1 MLNEHPFGSFSS
13 RKDSIM
19 AKIFKKIVEAIEDGE
34 IEEVVEL
41 VEEAL
46 EDEESPADIMN
57 KGLVEGMNVV
67 GELFKEGELF
77 VPEVLMSA
85 NAMDAGMELIKPY
98 LKAED
103 VKRSGKIVFCT
114 VEGDLHD
121 IGKKLCV
128 MMLEGAG
135 YEVVDLGVDI
145 GVSQIVDAVK
155 EHEPD
160 LVAMSAMLTTTMIT
174 MDQTVDA
181 LTENGLIDRVKVMVG
196 GAPLSGDYAAGIN
209 ANYSEDA
216 ITCVE
221 MADQLMA

>member
-1 MLNEHPFGSFSS
+1 MSKVF
-13 RKDSIM
+13 RRIM
-19 AKIFKKIVEAIEDGE
+19 EAVEDGE
-34 IEEVVEL
+34 REEVVDL

-46 EDEESPADIMN
+46 EDEADPAEIMN
-57 KGLVEGMNVV
+57 KGLIAGMNSV
-67 GELFKEGELF
+67 GEMFKEGEMF

-98 LKAED
+98 LKQD
-103 VKRSGKIVFCT
+103 DIKKSGKVLFCT

-135 YEVVDLGVDI
+135 YEVIDLGVDI
-145 GVSQIVDAVK
+145 SVSKIMDAVR

-160 LVAMSAMLTTTMIT
+160 IIALSAMLTTTMAT
-174 MDQTVDA
+174 MDQTMDT
-181 LTENGLIDRVKVMVG
+181 LRENDMLDKVTVMVG
-196 GAPLSGDYAAGIN
+196 GAPLSDEYAVKIG

-216 ITCVE
+216 VTCVE
-221 MADQLMA
+221 LADKLVS

>member
-1 MLNEHPFGSFSS
+1 
-13 RKDSIM
+13 M
-19 AKIFKKIVEAIEDGE
+19 AKIFKKIIEAIEDGE

-46 EDEESPADIMN
+46 EDEEEPTDIMN
-57 KGLVEGMNVV
+57 KGLIEGMNVV

-85 NAMDAGMELIKPY
+85 NAMEAGMELIRPY
-98 LKAED
+98 LKADD
-103 VKRSGKIVFCT
+103 VKVAGKIIFCT

-135 YEVVDLGVDI
+135 YEVVDLGVDV
-145 GVSQIVDAVK
+145 GVSQIIDAVK
-155 EHEPD
+155 EHSPD
-160 LVAMSAMLTTTMIT
+160 LVAMSAMLTTTMVT
-174 MDQTVDA
+174 MDQTVEA
-181 LTENGLIDRVKVMVG
+181 LKENGLDAGVKVMVG
-196 GAPLSGDYAAGIN
+196 GAPLSGDYAAGIS

-216 ITCVE
+216 ITCAE
-221 MADQLMA
+221 LADRLMA

>member
-1 MLNEHPFGSFSS
+1 MS
-13 RKDSIM
+13 
-19 AKIFKKIVEAIEDGE
+19 KIFKKINEAIEDGDLD
-34 IEEVVEL
+34 EVVDL

-46 EDEESPADIMN
+46 EDEEEATDIMN
-57 KGLVEGMNVV
+57 KGLIAGMNIV
-67 GELFKEGELF
+67 GDLFKNGELF

-98 LKAED
+98 LKQGD
-103 VKRSGKIVFCT
+103 VKKSGKIVFCT

-145 GVSQIVDAVK
+145 GVQQIVDAVK
-155 EHEPD
+155 EHTPD
-160 LVAMSAMLTTTMIT
+160 IVAMSAMLTTTMVT
-174 MDQTVDA
+174 MDNTVEA
-181 LTENGLIDRVKVMVG
+181 LKKEGFDSIKVMVG
-196 GAPLSGDYAAGIN
+196 GAPLSGDYAAGIG

-216 ITCVE
+216 VTAVE
-221 MADQLMA
+221 LADKLMA

>member
-1 MLNEHPFGSFSS
+1 
-13 RKDSIM
+13 M
-19 AKIFKKIVEAIEDGE
+19 AKIFKKIIEAIEDGE

-46 EDEESPADIMN
+46 EDEEEPTDIMN
-57 KGLVEGMNVV
+57 KRLIEGMNVV

-85 NAMDAGMELIKPY
+85 NAMEAGMELIRPY
-98 LKAED
+98 LKADD
-103 VKRSGKIVFCT
+103 VKVAGKIIFCT

-135 YEVVDLGVDI
+135 YEVVDLGVDV
-145 GVSQIVDAVK
+145 GVSQIIDAVK
-155 EHEPD
+155 EHSPD
-160 LVAMSAMLTTTMIT
+160 LVAMSAMLTTTMVT
-174 MDQTVDA
+174 MDQTVEA
-181 LTENGLIDRVKVMVG
+181 LKENGLDAGVKVMVG
-196 GAPLSGDYAAGIN
+196 GAPLSGDYAAGIS

-221 MADQLMA
+221 LADRLMA

>member
-1 MLNEHPFGSFSS
+1 
-13 RKDSIM
+13 M
-19 AKIFKKIVEAIEDGE
+19 AKIFKKIIEAIEDGE

-46 EDEESPADIMN
+46 EDEEEPTDIMN
-57 KGLVEGMNVV
+57 KGLIEGMNVV

-85 NAMDAGMELIKPY
+85 NAMEAGMELIRPY
-98 LKAED
+98 LKADD
-103 VKRSGKIVFCT
+103 VKVAGKIIFCT

-135 YEVVDLGVDI
+135 YEVVDLGVDV
-145 GVSQIVDAVK
+145 GVSQIIDAVK
-155 EHEPD
+155 EHSPD
-160 LVAMSAMLTTTMIT
+160 LVAMSAMLTTTMVT
-174 MDQTVDA
+174 MDQTVEA
-181 LTENGLIDRVKVMVG
+181 LKDNGLDAGVKVMVG
-196 GAPLSGDYAAGIN
+196 GAPLSGDYAAGIS

-221 MADQLMA
+221 LADRLMA

>member
-1 MLNEHPFGSFSS
+1 
-13 RKDSIM
+13 M
-19 AKIFKKIVEAIEDGE
+19 AKIFKKIIEAIEDGE

-46 EDEESPADIMN
+46 EDEEEPTDIMN
-57 KGLVEGMNVV
+57 KGLIEGMNVV

-85 NAMDAGMELIKPY
+85 NAMEAGMELIRPY
-98 LKAED
+98 LKADD
-103 VKRSGKIVFCT
+103 VKVAGKIIFCT

-135 YEVVDLGVDI
+135 YEVVDLCVDV
-145 GVSQIVDAVK
+145 GVSQIIDAVK
-155 EHEPD
+155 EHSPD
-160 LVAMSAMLTTTMIT
+160 LVAMSAMLTTTMVT
-174 MDQTVDA
+174 MDQTVEA
-181 LTENGLIDRVKVMVG
+181 LKENGLDAGVKVMVG
-196 GAPLSGDYAAGIN
+196 GAPLSGDYAAGIS

-221 MADQLMA
+221 LADRLMA

>member
-1 MLNEHPFGSFSS
+1 MSKVF
-13 RKDSIM
+13 RRIM
-19 AKIFKKIVEAIEDGE
+19 EAVEDGE
-34 IEEVVEL
+34 REEVVDL

-46 EDEESPADIMN
+46 EDETDPAEIMN
-57 KGLVEGMNVV
+57 KGLIAGMNSV
-67 GELFKEGELF
+67 GEMFKEGEMF

-98 LKAED
+98 LKQD
-103 VKRSGKIVFCT
+103 DIKKSGKVLFCT

-135 YEVVDLGVDI
+135 YEVIDLGVDI
-145 GVSQIVDAVK
+145 SVSKIMDAVR

-160 LVAMSAMLTTTMIT
+160 IIALSAMLTTTMAT
-174 MDQTVDA
+174 MDQTMDT
-181 LTENGLIDRVKVMVG
+181 LRENDMLDKVTVMVG
-196 GAPLSGDYAAGIN
+196 GAPLSDGYAVKIG

-216 ITCVE
+216 VTCVE
-221 MADQLMA
+221 LADKLVS

>member
-1 MLNEHPFGSFSS
+1 
-13 RKDSIM
+13 M
-19 AKIFKKIVEAIEDGE
+19 AKIFKKIIEAIEDGE

-46 EDEESPADIMN
+46 EDEEEPTDIMN
-57 KGLVEGMNVV
+57 KGLIEGKNVV

-85 NAMDAGMELIKPY
+85 NAMEAGMELIRPY
-98 LKAED
+98 LKADD
-103 VKRSGKIVFCT
+103 VKVAGKIIFCT

-135 YEVVDLGVDI
+135 YEVVDLGVDV
-145 GVSQIVDAVK
+145 GVSQIIDAVK
-155 EHEPD
+155 EHSPD
-160 LVAMSAMLTTTMIT
+160 LVAMSAMLTTTMVT
-174 MDQTVDA
+174 MDQTVEA
-181 LTENGLIDRVKVMVG
+181 LKENGLDAGVKVMVG
-196 GAPLSGDYAAGIN
+196 GAPLSGDYAAGIS

-221 MADQLMA
+221 LADRLMA

>member
-1 MLNEHPFGSFSS
+1 MSKVF
-13 RKDSIM
+13 RRIM
-19 AKIFKKIVEAIEDGE
+19 EAVEDGE
-34 IEEVVEL
+34 REEVIDL

-46 EDEESPADIMN
+46 EDETDPAEIMN
-57 KGLVEGMNVV
+57 KGLIAGMNSV
-67 GELFKEGELF
+67 GEMFKEGEMF

-98 LKAED
+98 LKQD
-103 VKRSGKIVFCT
+103 DIKKSGKVLFCT

-135 YEVVDLGVDI
+135 YEVIDLGVDI
-145 GVSQIVDAVK
+145 SVSKIMDAVR

-160 LVAMSAMLTTTMIT
+160 IIALSAMLTTTMAT
-174 MDQTVDA
+174 MDQTMDT
-181 LTENGLIDRVKVMVG
+181 LRENDMLDKVTVMVG
-196 GAPLSGDYAAGIN
+196 GAPLSDEYAVKIG

-216 ITCVE
+216 VTCVE
-221 MADQLMA
+221 LADKLVS

>member
-1 MLNEHPFGSFSS
+1 
-13 RKDSIM
+13 M
-19 AKIFKKIVEAIEDGE
+19 AKIFKKIIEAIEDGE

-46 EDEESPADIMN
+46 EDEEEPTDIMN
-57 KGLVEGMNVV
+57 KGLIEGMNVV

-85 NAMDAGMELIKPY
+85 NAMEAGMELIRPF
-98 LKAED
+98 LKAGD
-103 VKRSGKIVFCT
+103 VKVAGKIVFCT

-135 YEVVDLGVDI
+135 YEVVDLGVDV
-145 GVSQIVDAVK
+145 GVSQIIDAVK
-155 EHEPD
+155 EHSPD
-160 LVAMSAMLTTTMIT
+160 LVAMSAMLTTTMVT
-174 MDQTVDA
+174 MDQTVEA
-181 LTENGLIDRVKVMVG
+181 LKENGLDAGVKVMVG
-196 GAPLSGDYAAGIN
+196 GAPLSGDYAAGIS

-221 MADQLMA
+221 LADRLMA